1 MAYVLLKLESQLL
14 MVMLREVAFPSE
26 GPVGFALCQLSCT
39 GMKEIRTDKVHATLI
54 RMKAALGV
62 IFLSYR
68 KGLEMAQYLSTLM
81 TQRLRMDAVEHMMSK
96 ATQMLQK
103 DPKGQKP
110 AISATAFQ
118 GMTRTATKRS
128 DTAKE
133 MTKKLV
139 TLDRRWR
146 NLITAAQTSVFPRRV
161 DRMSSDR
168 KQAVRM
174 RKEKSL
180 SATSPVP
187 SMAEVLR
194 VLIFLRAST
203 QGARTALK
211 FLGRG

>member
-1 MAYVLLKLESQLL
+1 MAYVLLRLESQLS
-14 MVMLREVAFPSE
+14 VVSPREVAFPSE
-26 GPVGFALCQLSCT
+26 GLVGFALCQLSCT
-39 GMKEIRTDKVHATLI
+39 GMKEMSTDKVHATLI
-54 RMKAALGV
+54 KMKAAFGV

-68 KGLEMAQYLSTLM
+68 KGLEMAQYLSTLI

-118 GMTRTATKRS
+118 GMTNTATKRS
-128 DTAKE
+128 ETAKE

-139 TLDRRWR
+139 TLDRRCR
-146 NLITAAQTSVFPRRV
+146 NLMTAAQTSVLPRSV

-180 SATSPVP
+180 STTSPAP
-187 SMAEVLR
+187 SMVEVLR
-194 VLIFLRAST
+194 VLIFLTESA
-203 QGARTALK
+203 
-211 FLGRG
+211 

>member
-1 MAYVLLKLESQLL
+1 MAYVLLKLESQLS
-14 MVMLREVAFPSE
+14 VASPREVAFPSE
-26 GPVGFALCQLSCT
+26 GLVGFALCQLSCT
-39 GMKEIRTDKVHATLI
+39 GMKEMRTDSVHATLI

-68 KGLEMAQYLSTLM
+68 KGLEMAQYLSTLI
-81 TQRLRMDAVEHMMSK
+81 TQRFRMDAVEHMMSK

-118 GMTRTATKRS
+118 GMTNTATKRS
-128 DTAKE
+128 ETAKE

-139 TLDRRWR
+139 TLERRCR
-146 NLITAAQTSVFPRRV
+146 NLMTAAQTSVFPRRV

-168 KQAVRM
+168 KQAVRT

-180 SATSPVP
+180 STTSPAL
-187 SMAEVLR
+187 SMVEVFR
-194 VLIFLRAST
+194 VLIFPRE
-203 QGARTALK
+203 GA
-211 FLGRG
+211 

>member
-1 MAYVLLKLESQLL
+1 M
-14 MVMLREVAFPSE
+14 
-26 GPVGFALCQLSCT
+26 GFALCQLSCT
-39 GMKEIRTDKVHATLI
+39 GMKDIRTDRVHATLI

-62 IFLSYR
+62 IFLSYW
-68 KGLEMAQYLSTLM
+68 KGLEIAQYLSTLI
-81 TQRLRMDAVEHMMSK
+81 TQRFRMDAVEHMMSK

-139 TLDRRWR
+139 TLDLRCR
-146 NLITAAQTSVFPRRV
+146 NRMTAAQTRVLPRRV

-180 SATSPVP
+180 SAGSPAS
-187 SMAEVLR
+187 SMVEVLGA
-194 VLIFLRAST
+194 IFQKEHTSGDLP
-203 QGARTALK
+203 LK
-211 FLGRG
+211 FLTRLSQTSPNHSPPSPFLFSPSCCLD

>member
-1 MAYVLLKLESQLL
+1 MAYVLLKLESQL
-14 MVMLREVAFPSE
+14 MVLLREVSFPSE

-39 GMKEIRTDKVHATLI
+39 GMKEMRTDKVHATLI

-68 KGLEMAQYLSTLM
+68 KGLEMAQYLSTLI

-118 GMTRTATKRS
+118 GMTKTATKRS

-203 QGARTALK
+203 EGARTALK
-211 FLGRG
+211 FLGRD